1 MAIGI
6 GLAKQNGI
14 SHYFQPSD
22 ISGIYGWYD
31 YASFAASTSGNWID
45 KSGNGNTAT
54 YNGSVVT
61 TSTTGNGATLISN
74 AVYGANTSNMIWPT
88 GSLPSTYTIFAV
100 DRYAGSNKNRI
111 LTGGQKASSGPDWLL
126 GHWNGLT
133 AKAYTNNWLSA
144 TTGDPHGSNWAY
156 YSIQN
161 NAIFRSNATDRRAS
175 PFGGSPSNGYGTL
188 MINRRFED
196 LDNGERSE
204 FMIAEIIIYSKAL
217 SLVEVQRVEGY
228 LASKYGI

>member
-1 MAIGI
+1 MAIGV

-31 YASFAASTSGNWID
+31 YASFAASTSGNWND
-45 KSGNGNTAT
+45 KSGNARTAT

-74 AVYGANTSNMIWPT
+74 AVYGPNTSNMIWPAGT
-88 GSLPSTYTIFAV
+88 IPSTYTIFAV

-111 LTGGQKASSGPDWLL
+111 LTSGATVSTPPDWLF

-144 TTGDPHGSNWAY
+144 TTGDPHGTNWAY

-161 NAIFRSNATDRRAS
+161 NAIFRSNGTDRRAS
-175 PFGGSPSNGYGTL
+175 PFGGTPTTGDGRL
-188 MINRRFED
+188 MINRRTND
-196 LDNGERSE
+196 LDNGERSD
-204 FMIAEIIIYSKAL
+204 FMIAEIIIYNKAL
-217 SLVEVQRVEGY
+217 SLAEVQLVERY

>member
-1 MAIGI
+1 MPVGASKHNTAG
-6 GLAKQNGI
+6 
-14 SHYFQPSD
+14 HYFQPND
-22 ISGIYGWYD
+22 ISSLWGWYD
-31 YASFAASTSGNWID
+31 YASFAASTSGNWLD
-45 KSGNGNTAT
+45 KSGNARTAT

-61 TSTTGNGATLISN
+61 TSTTGNGASLISN
-74 AVYGANTSNMIWPT
+74 AIYGPNTSNVKWPD

-111 LTGGQKASSGPDWLL
+111 LTGGQRASFGPDWLL

-144 TTGDPHGSNWAY
+144 TTGDPHTTNWAY

-161 NAIFRSNATDRRAS
+161 NAIFRSNGTDRRAS

-188 MINRRFED
+188 LINRRYED

-204 FMIAEIIIYSKAL
+204 FMIAEVIIYNKAL
-217 SLVEVQRVEGY
+217 SLVEVQLVEKY